1 MPSASAVSSDPLTLG
16 AEVLHYGEVATA
28 H

>member
-1 MPSASAVSSDPLTLG
+1 MLVQGLKAKAG